1 MTFQRLRART
11 YQALQPKVGCQCFH
25 ARKYYAAMPHSRLW
39 TFIDARLRSKGW
51 KPADLSRASGVSE
64 SRLSAWR
71 NQGTPPTIANA
82 RAVAEALGVSL
93 VRVLAEAEM
102 ITDRE
107 ARQPLAAY
115 TIRELCVEITT
126 RFDDLAT
133 LVPDVDVIEHTFE
146 STSLLARVADRSD
159 AEKLRDHQACP
170 RVGRAESHDQAESA
184 TGA

>member
-1 MTFQRLRART
+1 M
-11 YQALQPKVGCQCFH
+11 
-25 ARKYYAAMPHSRLW
+25 
-39 TFIDARLRSKGW
+39 
-51 KPADLSRASGVSE
+51 
-64 SRLSAWR
+64 
-71 NQGTPPTIANA
+71 
-82 RAVAEALGVSL
+82 SL

-170 RVGRAESHDQAESA
+170 CVSEAGLPDQAESA